1 MKHLHR
7 LPAFLSSLCLP
18 LLVSSSACGTQDATL
33 ADASV
38 SESYEALTNGQAYI
52 LKSENSGMLM
62 DVSGGVGNNG
72 AKVVQQS
79 ATGGTSQQWRLRP
92 SAQGAYEIINVN
104 SGKCLDVT
112 GVSKSEGVALQQYDC
127 NGNGAQA
134 NQIWWF
140 NQQSDGS
147 YEIVSVNSGLV
158 IDVAG
163 ISKSAGATVQQ
174 WPTWHGPNEK
184 WILQPAGNTPVASTP
199 VASTPVASTPVASAP
214 VSSTPTTTAPND
226 QASLV
231 RTYMKTILD
240 TPHQNA
246 TGETRGYPGAYEALP
261 SAAVDE
267 YVASTI
273 DCANRY
279 LPGSLTF
286 AQKVALILVDI
297 NAESA
302 FNPATTAGNGQY
314 GSSVGPQQVTPSIW
328 VPMFAKH
335 ASGSNLAF
343 YNGSVWSP
351 AATTNAEAATSIW
364 DNMHIANWA
373 ISVMAQ
379 NGGQDPNVGPGGPMR
394 RTWWTGLYC
403 WVSGYPAAQA
413 GGDVQQS
420 SHYRAMQQ
428 ADLQLLGF
436 SPGLLD
442 TSF

>member
-1 MKHLHR
+1 M
-7 LPAFLSSLCLP
+7 
-18 LLVSSSACGTQDATL
+18 
-33 ADASV
+33 ADASA
-38 SESYEALTNGQAYI
+38 SASYEALTNGQTYT
-52 LKSENSGMLM
+52 LKSENSSLLL
-62 DVSGGVGNNG
+62 DILGGVTNNG
-72 AKVVQQS
+72 AMVVQEA
-79 ATGGTSQQWRLRP
+79 ATGGKSQQWRLQP
-92 SAQGAYEIINVN
+92 STQGAYEIINVG
-104 SGKCLDVT
+104 SGKCLDVI
-112 GVSKSEGVALQQYDC
+112 GVSKSEGTALQQYDC
-127 NGNGAQA
+127 NGNGSQA

-163 ISKSAGATVQQ
+163 MSKSAGATVQQ

-184 WILQPAGNTPVASTP
+184 WVLQPVTGMPVTSTP
-199 VASTPVASTPVASAP
+199 VTSTPVTSTPVTGTPVTSTPVTSTATSSAP
-214 VSSTPTTTAPND
+214 TTSGTSD
-226 QASLV
+226 QANVV

-240 TPHQNA
+240 TPHQNS
-246 TGETRGYPGAYEALP
+246 TGEVRGSPGTYEALA
-261 SAAVDE
+261 SAAVEE

-279 LPGSLTF
+279 LPSTLTF
-286 AQKVALILVDI
+286 EQKVALILADI

-302 FNPATTAGNGQY
+302 FNPGTTAGNGQY

-328 VPMFAKH
+328 VPMFANH
-335 ASGSNLAF
+335 ASGSNLTF
-343 YNGSVWSP
+343 YSGAVWSP
-351 AATTNAEAATSIW
+351 AATTDAEAATSIW

-373 ISVMAQ
+373 IGVQAQ
-379 NGGQDPNVGPGGPMR
+379 NGGQDANVGPGGPMP

-403 WVSGYPAAQA
+403 WVSGYPAAQS

-436 SPGLLD
+436 SPGLID